1 MKNVIWRH
9 LYLQQEKLHIWYRI
23 SFTDG
28 TYLFPN
34 SNLGIYTFFTLIGL
48 NFISC
53 SKFLIL
59 VLENTENWLQIL

>member
-34 SNLGIYTFFTLIGL
+34 SSLGI
-48 NFISC
+48 
-53 SKFLIL
+53 
-59 VLENTENWLQIL
+59 